1 MRNRIFDV
9 VFLGVLFLALPVMR
23 DLHTEA
29 GDLPMGLLSLVMFG
43 MAAVAAL
50 LDDVRGALRE
60 AGYSQKSAAITV
72 GVSEP
77 TFANWMSGK
86 ERAPLSMLANLG
98 PEFQVALAKRQIAR
112 HSDCAVIERGP
123 LCDLVNSVQ
132 SLVAEQRRP
141 RMQEVA

>member
-1 MRNRIFDV
+1 MTHKILGV
-9 VFLGVLFLALPVMR
+9 VGASVLFLAFPLMR
-23 DLHTEA
+23 EIHGELGA
-29 GDLPMGLLSLVMFG
+29 VPMALLSMVLMG
-43 MAAVAAL
+43 AAVAAL
-50 LDDVRGALRE
+50 LDDVRGALRD